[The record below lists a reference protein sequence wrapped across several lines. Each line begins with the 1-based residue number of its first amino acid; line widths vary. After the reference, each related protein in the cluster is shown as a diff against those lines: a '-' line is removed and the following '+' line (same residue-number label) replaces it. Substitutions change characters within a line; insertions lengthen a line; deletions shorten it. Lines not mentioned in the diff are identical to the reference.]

1 MADRVSALAHH
12 VVHEAQPRDRRQA
25 HLLLQDDTRDREG
38 PRGNEDS
45 DKASQAS
52 TIYGFYFVKKLLT
65 LEALKHLTDSKC

>member
-25 HLLLQDDTRDREG
+25 HLLLPDDTRDREG

-52 TIYGFYFVKKLLT
+52 TKIQNLWFMLAIYIVEKLLKF
-65 LEALKHLTDSKC
+65 LKC